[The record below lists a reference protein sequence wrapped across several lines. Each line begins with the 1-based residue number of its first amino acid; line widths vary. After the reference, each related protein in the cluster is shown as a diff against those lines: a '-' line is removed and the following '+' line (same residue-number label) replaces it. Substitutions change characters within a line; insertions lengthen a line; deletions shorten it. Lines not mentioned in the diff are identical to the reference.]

1 MLGFCVECRDMVEY
15 HIKEKKMT
23 KNIKGKEIEYVGKT
37 AFCIECKSEMFV
49 AEIRDYNLMM
59 LDEAFRK
66 KEDLITV
73 PEMEFILEKYNIGKR
88 PLSLLLGW
96 GELTLTRYLDGDIPT
111 RQYSETLRKILNE
124 PGYMKELLE
133 KNKESLTKIAYKRCS
148 EALENV
154 EDNEPLDF
162 SSPNKIDHVVK
173 YLLMSCSDITPLALQ
188 KLLYYAQAFFK
199 IFTGEYLFSND
210 CEAWVHGPV
219 YANVYHKYKNYGCAP
234 IGNYSDEWIGIE
246 LTRLEKEVLDSIVRN
261 FGCYS
266 GKILEKMTHVE
277 TPWSHTRMGLE
288 ENESSNRIIEK
299 ELIEKY
305 FSDIKLKHNMLNISD
320 IRDYST
326 DLFNKLYL

>member
-15 HIKEKKMT
+15 YIKEEKMA
-23 KNIKGKEIEYVGKT
+23 KNIKGKEIEYVGKI
-37 AFCIECKSEMFV
+37 AFCNECKSEMFI
-49 AEIRDYNLMM
+49 AEIRDYNLIM

-66 KEDLITV
+66 EEDLITV

-124 PGYMKELLE
+124 PDYMKELLE
-133 KNKESLTKIAYKRCS
+133 RNKESLTDIAYKRCS
-148 EALENV
+148 DALENV
-154 EDNEPLDF
+154 EDNEPLGF

-173 YLLMSCSDITPLALQ
+173 YLLVSCSDITPLALQ

-199 IFTGEYLFSND
+199 TFTGEYLFSND

-219 YANVYHKYKNYGCAP
+219 YEDVYRKYKNYGCAP
-234 IGNYSDEWIGIE
+234 IGNVGNEWIDIE
-246 LTRLEKEVLDSIVRN
+246 LTRLEKELLDSIVRN

-266 GKILEKMTHVE
+266 GKILEKMTHIE
-277 TPWSHTRMGLE
+277 TPWSYTRMGLG
-288 ENESSNRIIEK
+288 ENENSNRIIEK

-305 FSDIKLKHNMLNISD
+305 FNDIKLKYDMINISD
-320 IRDYST
+320 IKDYST
-326 DLFNKLYL
+326 DLFSKLYL